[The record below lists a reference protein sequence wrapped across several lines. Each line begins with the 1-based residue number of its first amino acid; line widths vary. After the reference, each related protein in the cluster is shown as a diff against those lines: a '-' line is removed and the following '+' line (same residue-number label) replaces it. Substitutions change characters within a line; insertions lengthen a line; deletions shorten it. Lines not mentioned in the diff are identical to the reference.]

1 MKIVCA
7 WCNKEL
13 SNKVTA
19 AADEQ
24 ISHGICDAC
33 AARVLANPGETMLDF
48 LDRLEAPV
56 LAVLP
61 DVKVF
66 TANKRAQKFLGK
78 GLGDLRTYRGG
89 EVIECHHAHLGEG
102 CGKTVHCQSCTIRRT
117 VTETFATGKS
127 RTNVP
132 AYPDIQVG
140 AEVKTVSLL
149 ISTRKFGNFVLLQI
163 DEPGGEDSKRQ
174 A

>member
-1 MKIVCA
+1 MKRVCA

-13 SNKVTA
+13 TINSA
-19 AADEQ
+19 AADDRQ

-61 DVKVF
+61 DVRVY
-66 TANKRAQKFLGK
+66 TANKRAQALLGK
-78 GLGDLRTYRGG
+78 DLEHLRNYRGG

-102 CGKTVHCQSCTIRRT
+102 CGLTVHCQSCTIRRT

-127 RTNVP
+127 RINVP

-140 AEVKTVSLL
+140 AEVKTISLL

-163 DEPGGEDSKRQ
+163 DSTDRGPR
-174 A
+174 